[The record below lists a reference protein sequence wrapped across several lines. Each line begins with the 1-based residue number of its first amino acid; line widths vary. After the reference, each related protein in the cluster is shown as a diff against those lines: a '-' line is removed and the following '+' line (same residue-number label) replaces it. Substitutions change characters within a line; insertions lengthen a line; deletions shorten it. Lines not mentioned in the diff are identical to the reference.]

1 MSFTLWFTGLPAS
14 GKSTIAKQVEN
25 HLVKEGFK
33 VENLDGDD
41 LRSHLHP
48 ELGFSEEERQ
58 INNRRMAY
66 IASLLN
72 KNGIAVIV
80 AAVSPFNEARNLARE
95 IIEEEGRFIL
105 IHIDC
110 PAEECMNRDP
120 KGMYKQAQEGQ
131 IDNFTGVNHPYEI
144 PENPD
149 IRVDTTELDING
161 SVTEVVNGLKEL
173 KILEP
178 RQKDTGLTKEEED
191 QIKSRLEDL
200 GYL

>member
-14 GKSTIAKQVEN
+14 GKSTVAKRVEN
-25 HLVKEGFK
+25 KLISEGFK

-41 LRSHLHP
+41 LRAHLHP

-80 AAVSPFNEARNLARE
+80 AAVSPFAKARENARE
-95 IIEEEGRFIL
+95 IIEEEGQFVL
-105 IHIDC
+105 IHVDC
-110 PAEECMNRDP
+110 PVEVCKERDP
-120 KGMYKQAQEGQ
+120 KGMYKQAERGE
-131 IDNFTGVNHPYEI
+131 IKDFTGVSHPFEV
-144 PENPD
+144 PKDPD
-149 IRVDTTELDING
+149 IRVDTTDFDVIR
-161 SVTEVVNGLKEL
+161 STEKVIRSLMHL

-178 RQKDTGLTKEEED
+178 KEEDTGLTKEEEE
-191 QIKSRLEDL
+191 QIKDRLEEL

>member
-41 LRSHLHP
+41 LRAHLHP
-48 ELGFSEEERQ
+48 ELGFSQKERQ

-72 KNGIAVIV
+72 KNDIAVII
-80 AAVSPFNEARNLARE
+80 AAVSPFAEARNLARE
-95 IIEEEGRFIL
+95 IIEEEGRFVL
-105 IHIDC
+105 IYIDC
-110 PAEECMNRDP
+110 PAEECKKRDP
-120 KGMYKQAQEGQ
+120 KGMYKQAQRGQ

-144 PENPD
+144 PKNPD
-149 IRVDTTELDING
+149 ISVDTQKRDING
-161 SVTEVVNGLKEL
+161 SVKEVINGLREL
-173 KILEP
+173 TILEP
-178 RQKDTGLTKEEED
+178 KQEDTGLTKEEEA
-191 QIKSRLEDL
+191 QIKSRLKDL